1 MNVYGMHYANF
12 MQIQWDHINDYDDIL
27 PKRAKTCNA
36 MCIFSILIGILCVV
50 VVQDCESGF

>member
-1 MNVYGMHYANF
+1 MHYANF